1 MLYNY
6 KASTPGG
13 LLQEGSID
21 APNIDFA
28 IATIQRRGL
37 IIIYVNPVKSKINID
52 VTQFFEHVKLKD
64 VVILSRQ
71 MATLFEAKVAV
82 LNIFRLLSTETENR
96 LLRRKLIE
104 ITDDIQSGISIS
116 TAMTKH
122 PEVFSKFYVSL
133 VKAGEE
139 TGKLS
144 ETFVYLADHLERS
157 YEIVSK
163 ARNALLY
170 PAFILV
176 SFTGI
181 MVLMLVVV
189 IPKIS
194 IILVESGQQLPFAT
208 KFVIGLS
215 GFLLKY
221 GIFAL
226 ILIALLVVAG
236 VRYSRTRYGKYAVAR
251 LVLGIPY
258 VGGLMRKLYISRIAD
273 NMESML
279 TSGISMLRSIEITS
293 EVVGSEVYKNILEEA
308 GERVKAGAALSDALE
323 KYQDIP
329 PILVQ
334 MTRIGEETGK
344 LGYVLKTISRFYQRE
359 VDGAVDNLVTLIE
372 PAMIVFLGFGVALL
386 LAAVLGPIY
395 NITGSF

>member
-1 MLYNY
+1 M
-6 KASTPGG
+6 
-13 LLQEGSID
+13 
-21 APNIDFA
+21 
-28 IATIQRRGL
+28 
-37 IIIYVNPVKSKINID
+37 
-52 VTQFFEHVKLKD
+52 
-64 VVILSRQ
+64 
-71 MATLFEAKVAV
+71 
-82 LNIFRLLSTETENR
+82 
-96 LLRRKLIE
+96 
-104 ITDDIQSGISIS
+104 
-116 TAMTKH
+116 
-122 PEVFSKFYVSL
+122 
-133 VKAGEE
+133 
-139 TGKLS
+139 
-144 ETFVYLADHLERS
+144 
-157 YEIVSK
+157 
-163 ARNALLY
+163 
-170 PAFILV
+170 
-176 SFTGI
+176 
-181 MVLMLVVV
+181 
-189 IPKIS
+189 
-194 IILVESGQQLPFAT
+194 
-208 KFVIGLS
+208 
-215 GFLLKY
+215 
-221 GIFAL
+221 

-359 VDGAVDNLVTLIE
+359 VDGAVDNIVTLIE

>member
-133 VKAGEE
+133 V
-139 TGKLS
+139 
-144 ETFVYLADHLERS
+144 
-157 YEIVSK
+157 
-163 ARNALLY
+163 
-170 PAFILV
+170 
-176 SFTGI
+176 
-181 MVLMLVVV
+181 
-189 IPKIS
+189 
-194 IILVESGQQLPFAT
+194 
-208 KFVIGLS
+208 
-215 GFLLKY
+215 
-221 GIFAL
+221 
-226 ILIALLVVAG
+226 
-236 VRYSRTRYGKYAVAR
+236 
-251 LVLGIPY
+251 
-258 VGGLMRKLYISRIAD
+258 
-273 NMESML
+273 
-279 TSGISMLRSIEITS
+279 
-293 EVVGSEVYKNILEEA
+293 
-308 GERVKAGAALSDALE
+308 
-323 KYQDIP
+323 
-329 PILVQ
+329 
-334 MTRIGEETGK
+334 
-344 LGYVLKTISRFYQRE
+344 
-359 VDGAVDNLVTLIE
+359 
-372 PAMIVFLGFGVALL
+372 
-386 LAAVLGPIY
+386 
-395 NITGSF
+395 